1 MITVEVTN
9 RFKGLDLVDRVPE
22 ELCMELCNIIQ
33 EALTKAIPKEKECK
47 KAKWLSVEALQ
58 TAKRSERQ
66 RRKGKI
72 QPTAEFQRK
81 ARRDKKGFSNE

>member
-1 MITVEVTN
+1 MEVSNTVQEVLN
-9 RFKGLDLVDRVPE
+9 K
-22 ELCMELCNIIQ
+22 I
-33 EALTKAIPKEKECK
+33 IPKKNKCK